1 MGPQMNTIL
10 LLLIFTG
17 LVGTLLVVFFML
29 DRVNELHKHADIKK
43 GHIDPKALFGGLSG
57 KNLWDA
63 LIGVPMPGWD
73 QKKIAL
79 IRPRYEIV
87 LQKHLELLFEDGK
100 LDARE
105 GYAMPIRCER
115 MVPTLRGDIESW
127 IPHEFAS
134 GIYRAGF
141 AIANTPEDGHE
152 TIRVQIDMIGDALF
166 AATGLPSNPLSATL
180 LPHLDRPEPDM
191 DDEELLPEDEAS
203 IDGIDGTA
211 AEGSTELAALP
222 APESPEI
229 LVPKIDATPAE
240 TIAAPQT
247 QEAVEAVTVAEPAAA
262 LASAAADA
270 ASTATST
277 PAPAPAA
284 EPAAATA
291 ETAEAEQKANA

>member
-1 MGPQMNTIL
+1 MNTIL

-203 IDGIDGTA
+203 IDGTDGTA

-229 LVPKIDATPAE
+229 LVPEIDATPAE

>member
-1 MGPQMNTIL
+1 MNTIL

-203 IDGIDGTA
+203 IDGTDGTA

-229 LVPKIDATPAE
+229 LVPVIDATPAE

-262 LASAAADA
+262 LAS
-270 ASTATST
+270 TATST

>member
-191 DDEELLPEDEAS
+191 ADEELLPEDEAS
-203 IDGIDGTA
+203 IDGTDGTA

-229 LVPKIDATPAE
+229 LVPEIDATPAE

>member
-29 DRVNELHKHADIKK
+29 DRINELHKHADIKK
-43 GHIDPKALFGGLSG
+43 GELDPKALFGGLSG

-73 QKKIAL
+73 QKKIAAM
-79 IRPRYEIV
+79 RPRYEIV

-105 GYAMPIRCER
+105 GYAMPIRCDR
-115 MVPTLRGDIESW
+115 MVPTLRGEIESW

-152 TIRVQIDMIGDALF
+152 LIRQQIDMIGDALF
-166 AATGLPSNPLSATL
+166 AATGLPAHPLSATL
-180 LPHLDRPEPDM
+180 LPHLDRPEPEM
-191 DDEELLPEDEAS
+191 DDELSDDTAMADEALP
-203 IDGIDGTA
+203 DDTNTA
-211 AEGSTELAALP
+211 DEPALAALP
-222 APESPEI
+222 APDTPDLITPE
-229 LVPKIDATPAE
+229 LNAPPEPVVVATEAGASAAE
-240 TIAAPQT
+240 TAATMAPVSAPDT
-247 QEAVEAVTVAEPAAA
+247 APAAA
-262 LASAAADA
+262 QAVAAAE
-270 ASTATST
+270 T
-277 PAPAPAA
+277 PA
-284 EPAAATA
+284 TA
-291 ETAEAEQKANA
+291 DSDETRTNTQANANA

>member
-1 MGPQMNTIL
+1 MNTIL

-191 DDEELLPEDEAS
+191 ADEELLPEDEAS
-203 IDGIDGTA
+203 IDGTDGTA

-229 LVPKIDATPAE
+229 LVPEIDATPAE

>member
-203 IDGIDGTA
+203 IDGTDGTA

-229 LVPKIDATPAE
+229 LVPEIDATPAE

-247 QEAVEAVTVAEPAAA
+247 QEAVEAVAVAEPAAA

>member
-203 IDGIDGTA
+203 IDGTDGTA

-229 LVPKIDATPAE
+229 LVPVIDATPAE

>member
-43 GHIDPKALFGGLSG
+43 GHIDPKAQFGGLSG

-63 LIGVPMPGWD
+63 MIGVPMPGWD

-166 AATGLPSNPLSATL
+166 AAAGLPSHPLSATL
-180 LPHLDRPEPDM
+180 LPHLDRPEPEM
-191 DDEELLPEDEAS
+191 EDEELFPETES
-203 IDGIDGTA
+203 SEDGTNDTA
-211 AEGSTELAALP
+211 AEGNTDALAALP

-229 LVPKIDATPAE
+229 LVPEIDAIQNEAVAVPQAQQGEEAASVAAPTDDLATASAAPVATPA
-240 TIAAPQT
+240 
-247 QEAVEAVTVAEPAAA
+247 
-262 LASAAADA
+262 
-270 ASTATST
+270 TAT
-277 PAPAPAA
+277 AD
-284 EPAAATA
+284 
-291 ETAEAEQKANA
+291 TAEAEQKASA